1 MQVTKV
7 VNKYGYTLDEIA
19 CKIGYKCASSL
30 RVAIANKNGK
40 PASPNLST
48 LRAIAEAV
56 GCSVGE
62 FFDDEREIQQKWN
75 GIQPKI
81 DIRRVLRVQGI
92 TAADLA
98 IKLGV
103 SERQI
108 KNILSA
114 NNPCANTLYNVAR
127 ALNVPITALF
137 SQE

>member
-19 CKIGYKCASSL
+19 SKIGYACASSL

-62 FFDDEREIQQKWN
+62 FFDDEREIQQQWN
-75 GIQPKI
+75 GLQPKL
-81 DIRRVLRVQGI
+81 DIRRVMKLQGVS
-92 TAADLA
+92 ALDLA
-98 IKLGV
+98 IKLDI
-103 SERQI
+103 SERQV
-108 KNILSA
+108 KNILSSQ
-114 NNPCANTLYNVAR
+114 NPQTTTLYNVAR

-137 SQE
+137 SQV

>member
-7 VNKYGYTLDEIA
+7 VNKYGYTLDEVA
-19 CKIGYKCASSL
+19 SKIGYACASSL

-62 FFDDEREIQQKWN
+62 FFDDEREIQQQWN
-75 GIQPKI
+75 GLQPKL
-81 DIRRVLRVQGI
+81 DIRRVMKLQGVS
-92 TAADLA
+92 ALDLA
-98 IKLGV
+98 IKLDI
-103 SERQI
+103 SERQV
-108 KNILSA
+108 KNILSSQ
-114 NNPCANTLYNVAR
+114 NPQTTTLYNVAR

-137 SQE
+137 SQV

>member
-19 CKIGYKCASSL
+19 SKIGYACASSL

-62 FFDDEREIQQKWN
+62 FFDDEREIQQQWN
-75 GIQPKI
+75 GIQPKL
-81 DIRRVLRVQGI
+81 DIRRVMKLQGVS
-92 TAADLA
+92 ALDLA
-98 IKLGV
+98 IKLDI
-103 SERQI
+103 SERQV
-108 KNILSA
+108 KNILSSQ
-114 NNPCANTLYNVAR
+114 NPQTTTLYNVAR

-137 SQE
+137 SQV